1 VKQLVKGRGKKIL
14 ACTMTICNMKT
25 ILDWNH
31 NVIEDKVKHQIY
43 AVCAIFPGNGFAW
56 YQSLYR

>member
-1 VKQLVKGRGKKIL
+1 
-14 ACTMTICNMKT
+14 MTICNMKT

-31 NVIEDKVKHQIY
+31 KVIEDKVKHQIY

-56 YQSLYR
+56 YESSTANGCQPNYPT

>member
-1 VKQLVKGRGKKIL
+1 
-14 ACTMTICNMKT
+14 MTICNMKT

-31 NVIEDKVKHQIY
+31 KVIEDKVKHQIY

-56 YQSLYR
+56 YESSTANGCQPNYPTWVMVTQ